1 MERHNEILQS
11 YDQIV
16 GEQVP
21 SEINNTQSYNE
32 PNPYQSTETI

>member
-16 GEQVP
+16 GEQVS
-21 SEINNTQSYNE
+21 SEINNTLTNNE
-32 PNPYQSTETI
+32 PYPY